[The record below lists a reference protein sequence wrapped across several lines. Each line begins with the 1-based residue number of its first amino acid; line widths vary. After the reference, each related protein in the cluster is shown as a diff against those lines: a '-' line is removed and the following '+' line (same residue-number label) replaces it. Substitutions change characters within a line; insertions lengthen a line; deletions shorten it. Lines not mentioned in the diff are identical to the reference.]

1 MDTILISFNSDAANL
16 YSVLLPSRPPE
27 NACMSLNVNKKISIS
42 KFTSK
47 IWKKE
52 GAKEIPFKSPAVLKW
67 ERFLYKTMT
76 PYFWRFK
83 DIKRQK
89 FHVVWNSKHDCT
101 VKALLPTWPQFRTQV
116 ISVYCVVPSHYYVF
130 EMKWEIKKYSLN
142 K

>member
-1 MDTILISFNSDAANL
+1 MLQICIQYSFQVD
-16 YSVLLPSRPPE
+16 LLRMLVWVS
-27 NACMSLNVNKKISIS
+27 MSIKKSLSLNSQV
-42 KFTSK
+42 KFGK
-47 IWKKE
+47 R